1 MDWRA
6 ALIENWPYKIAALV
20 LAVLLWL
27 NVSAEQGEE
36 FPLSTTVQVEVRDT
50 AWVAVEVSPDRVTTT
65 FRGQRGLFLPEDP
78 VLRHVIDSVG
88 GRTMEIELSPRMV
101 RGFDPEMNLTPVS
114 LRPQTVE
121 VRLEPRLTRRVPVR
135 PRLDLSAGPGFAVLR
150 PVLLQPDSVTVR
162 GAESEVTSLSEFPT
176 ERASLEDLRRTVTRE
191 LQLQPPAGLENLGW
205 DPATIMATVEVD
217 SLAER
222 SVRRPLVVRGQ
233 RAADAAVTPDSV
245 TVRLRG
251 PSSALRPLEATAV
264 TAYVAVDSLPDDE
277 RTLPVQVSVERV
289 EQVTAV
295 AEPARATARP
305 REAATARSGGES
317 P

>member
-36 FPLSTTVQVEVRDT
+36 FPLSTTVQVEVQDT
-50 AWVAVEVSPDRVTTT
+50 TWVAVDVEPDRVETT
-65 FRGQRGLFLPEDP
+65 FRGQRGLFLPEEP
-78 VLRHVIDSVG
+78 VIRHVIDSVSG
-88 GRTMEIELSPRMV
+88 PTMEIELSPRMV
-101 RGFDPEMNLTPVS
+101 RGFDRELNLTPVS
-114 LRPQTVE
+114 VRPQTVE
-121 VRLEPRLTRRVPVR
+121 VRLEPRLARRVPVR

-162 GAESEVTSLSEFPT
+162 GAESEVTSLSGFPT

-191 LQLQPPAGLENLGW
+191 LRLQSPAGLENLQW
-205 DPATIMATVEVD
+205 DPATILATVEVD
-217 SLAER
+217 SLVER
-222 SVRRPLVVRGQ
+222 SVRRPLGVRG
-233 RAADAAVTPDSV
+233 RAASGAAVTPDSV

-251 PSSALRPLEATAV
+251 PSTALRPLEPTAV
-264 TAYVAVDSLPDDE
+264 TAFVSVDSLPDGE
-277 RTLPVQVSVERV
+277 RTVPVQVSVERV

-305 REAATARSGGES
+305 REAGS
-317 P
+317 